1 MPVSTNIESI
11 HDGEPGSPVPAR
23 EDRLACV
30 AHDLRSPLN
39 AILGWA
45 RILALKHGADPD
57 LAMIAERIER
67 SGRAQLKI
75 IDELEQLARIRRD

>member
-1 MPVSTNIESI
+1 MPVSTNTGSI
-11 HDGEPGSPVPAR
+11 HDGEAGSHDLTR
-23 EDRLACV
+23 EDRLACA

-45 RILALKHGADPD
+45 RILSVKHGADPD

-67 SGRAQLKI
+67 SGRAQLKV
-75 IDELEQLARIRRD
+75 IDELEKLARVRED